1 MSKTIKN
8 QKKNNNQELTI
19 ILRFESNKKHVSIHL
34 LYKLKE
40 LNIIPT
46 ERHKTYTNE
55 RYNVLYNLEIEIMYL
70 LFIYI
75 NILSALCMVDLC
87 YYLQSFPHWGKGGSS
102 SPLAKYLLIPPPGK
116 ILPSRL
122 PPPSFDFSPPPK
134 IHPPLPNNNF
144 YVITQ

>member
-55 RYNVLYNLEIEIMYL
+55 
-70 LFIYI
+70 
-75 NILSALCMVDLC
+75 
-87 YYLQSFPHWGKGGSS
+87 
-102 SPLAKYLLIPPPGK
+102 
-116 ILPSRL
+116 
-122 PPPSFDFSPPPK
+122 
-134 IHPPLPNNNF
+134 
-144 YVITQ
+144 